1 MRVAFATRD
10 GEHVNEQLRRA
21 THLVVYELTPSRQER
36 TCVFAFDP
44 ADGTDRR
51 IRAISGSAIV
61 FVTAIGPSAAARLA
75 AHGIRPATAPAGTRI
90 EQLASELG
98 RLLTR
103 GAEADEAPERTAAA
117 GT

>member
-1 MRVAFATRD
+1 MKVAFATRD

-21 THLVVYELTPSRQER
+21 THLVVYEVTAYRQDR
-36 TCVFAFDP
+36 TGVVALDA
-44 ADGTDRR
+44 ADGTDLR
-51 IRAISGSAIV
+51 IRAIAGSAIV

-75 AHGIRPATAPAGTRI
+75 SHGIRAATAPEGTRI

-103 GAEADEAPERTAAA
+103 GAEGDEAPGRTAAA